1 MEADNSQLPLSPK
14 TKVKSKESLPDYL
27 EKKRATVVISQFFMG
42 KGKKRKKENR
52 KPIQTRD
59 RTREGLLCP
68 HLDETKGTGKTSN

>member
-42 KGKKRKKENR
+42 KGKKEKKKTENQSKHATER
-52 KPIQTRD
+52 ERASYVPI
-59 RTREGLLCP
+59 
-68 HLDETKGTGKTSN
+68 